1 MFATR
6 LIAVVCVLSAATG
19 AGAGELNETL
29 KQRLPRLGHR
39 NWIVIADAAY
49 PAQSRPGIET
59 VYVGGDQIEA
69 VTAVLQAIQSSKHV
83 RAKVL
88 LDAELTAVPEGDAP
102 GVTRYRDQL
111 QKLLE
116 VLKPERLP
124 HETIIG
130 KLDDTAK
137 TFEVLIIK
145 TDFTIPYTTVFLQLD
160 CGYWNA
166 DAEQR
171 LRQSLQDK

>member
-1 MFATR
+1 MLATR

-19 AGAGELNETL
+19 AWAGDLNETL

-69 VTAVLQAIQSSKHV
+69 VTTVLQAIQSSKHV

-88 LDAELTAVPEGDAP
+88 LDAELTAIPEDDAP
-102 GVTRYRDQL
+102 GVTKYRDQL
-111 QKLLE
+111 QKLLK
-116 VLKPERLP
+116 VFKPERLA

-145 TDFTIPYTTVFLQLD
+145 TDLTIPYTTVFLQLD